1 MADVAITKLQ
11 ANPTIPK
18 FSPKII
24 ILHVKII
31 NEIIFPISTTPLF
44 SDPRNRDWKINAIVD
59 GIIAILIIWIASFAS
74 RYLGKNTS
82 ISFGGQGSNLVMG
95 FDEKGSLLDIFNDK
109 KSDNVL
115 EIFKGG
121 KKWANQLLI

>member
-1 MADVAITKLQ
+1 MPEGISKPYKSKKKKESLVG
-11 ANPTIPK
+11 
-18 FSPKII
+18 
-24 ILHVKII
+24 
-31 NEIIFPISTTPLF
+31 EISI
-44 SDPRNRDWKINAIVD
+44 
-59 GIIAILIIWIASFAS
+59 
-74 RYLGKNTS
+74 LGKNTS

-121 KKWANQLLI
+121 KK